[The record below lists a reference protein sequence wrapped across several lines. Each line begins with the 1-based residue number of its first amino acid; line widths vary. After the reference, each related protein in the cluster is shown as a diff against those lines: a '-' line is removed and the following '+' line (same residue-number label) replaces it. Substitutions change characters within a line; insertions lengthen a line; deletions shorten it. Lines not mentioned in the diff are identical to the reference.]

1 MTVQNA
7 IKKLANNGFEVTGTD
22 MRFAGR
28 KGNRVVEFNRLGSDS
43 DSIGCIKVR
52 SVNDNDN
59 AMIDYSA
66 GVWCN
71 NLSQAIKLAAN

>member
-1 MTVQNA
+1 MTVANA
-7 IKKLANNGFEVTGTD
+7 IKKLTKNGFEVTGTD

-28 KGNRVVEFNRLGSDS
+28 KGGQVVEFNRLGSDS

-52 SVNDNDN
+52 YANDNDN
-59 AMIDYSA
+59 PMADYSA

-71 NLSQAIKLAAN
+71 NLTQAIKLASN